1 MKRKSNNSECK
12 IFRPIDGVSVI
23 LFDNFIFVFVKMK
36 RQKEKKK
43 IKQNRN
49 GKFKKKNI
57 KHWKENGERNV
68 TIKKKHSRNP

>member
-49 GKFKKKNI
+49 GKLKKNI